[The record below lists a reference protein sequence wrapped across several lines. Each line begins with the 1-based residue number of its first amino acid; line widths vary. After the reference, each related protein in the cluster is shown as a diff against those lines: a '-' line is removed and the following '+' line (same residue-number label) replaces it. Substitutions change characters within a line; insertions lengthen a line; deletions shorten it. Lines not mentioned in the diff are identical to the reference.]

1 MIILISVGDVVT
13 RKSHNN
19 DIVFKVLKK
28 EKNICYLKGVELRL
42 IADADEKDLVKVEDK
57 LNDYDCEYAYKA
69 LNDKALNRSDYFYLP
84 GKILHIDGDNEY
96 LAKCMEYYKKA
107 HVLAY
112 GKSLKESDMS
122 KKVTEYLEEIKPD
135 ILIITGH
142 DAFYDKENGK
152 YKNSINFIKAVRK
165 AREYEKSNE
174 GLIIIAGAC
183 QSDYEDLI
191 RSGAT
196 FASSPKRINIH
207 ALDPAIIAVSLSY
220 ADKSKEIDLISTLS
234 KTKYGA
240 DGIGGIKTKGTMYVG
255 YPRNGA

>member
-1 MIILISVGDVVT
+1 MISIGDIVT

-19 DIVFKVLKK
+19 DIVFKVTNK

-42 IADADEKDLVKVEDK
+42 IADADEKDLVKVKDK
-57 LNDYDCEYAYKA
+57 LDDSNCEYAYKI
-69 LNDKALNRSDYFYLP
+69 LNDRTLNRSDYFYLP
-84 GKILHIDGDNEY
+84 GKILHIDGDSDY
-96 LAKCMEYYKKA
+96 LKKCMEYYKKA

-112 GKSLKESDMS
+112 GKSIKESDMP
-122 KKVTEYLEEIKPD
+122 KKVIEYLEEVKPD

-142 DAFYDKENGK
+142 DAFYGKENGK
-152 YKNSINFIKAVRK
+152 YKNSVNFIKAVRK
-165 AREYEKSNE
+165 ARKYEKSNE

-191 RSGAT
+191 KSGAT
-196 FASSPKRINIH
+196 FASSPKRVNIH

-220 ADKSKEIDLISTLS
+220 ADKSKEIDLIDTLS

-240 DGIGGIKTKGTMYVG
+240 DGIGGIKTKGTMYTG
-255 YPRNGA
+255 YPRNGE

>member
-69 LNDKALNRSDYFYLP
+69 LNDKTLNRSDYFYLP

-142 DAFYDKENGK
+142 DAFYSKENGK

-191 RSGAT
+191 KSGAT

-207 ALDPAIIAVSLSY
+207 ALDPAIIASKMSLSEV
-220 ADKSKEIDLISTLS
+220 SKDIDLKNILES
-234 KTKYGA
+234 TKYGSS
-240 DGIGGIKTKGTMYVG
+240 GIGGVKTKGTMYVG
-255 YPRNGA
+255 YPR